1 MVEMRGKAVSDGI
14 KARIGERLEEV
25 KAALGRKPKLVII
38 RVGDNEADGAYARSA
53 LKKVTDFGMEAE
65 LCSLPGDSRI
75 SEFEK
80 LLKAKSDDKNV
91 DGILVLRPLPEGFEE
106 RAKLLLDP
114 EKDLDGMTYINQARV
129 FCGES
134 EGFAPCTA
142 AAVIRLLEHYGVE
155 LEGKHAVIAGR
166 SNVVGKPLSMLL
178 LKKNATVTLCHSKT
192 LKEMSDRELSE
203 ADVICL
209 AVGKAGFLSSQ
220 RVKESAV
227 IVDAGINSLE
237 GGGLTGDADYEALK
251 GRCAM
256 ISPVPGGLGAVTTA
270 VLCESLFEA
279 ARRRTGL

>member
-53 LKKVTDFGMEAE
+53 LKKVADFGMEAE
-65 LCSLPGDSRI
+65 LCSLPGDSKI
-75 SEFEK
+75 CEFEK
-80 LLKAKSDDKNV
+80 LLKEKSDDRAV
-91 DGILVLRPLPEGFEE
+91 DGILVLRPLPEDFEE
-106 RAKLLLDP
+106 RAKLILDP

-155 LEGKHAVIAGR
+155 LEGKQAVIAGR
-166 SNVVGKPLSMLL
+166 SSVVGKPLSMLL
-178 LKKNATVTLCHSKT
+178 LKKDATVTLCHSKT
-192 LKEMSDRELSE
+192 PEEISDRELSE
-203 ADVICL
+203 ADIICL

-220 RVKESAV
+220 RIKESAV
-227 IVDAGINSLE
+227 IVDAGINSVE
-237 GGGLTGDADYEALK
+237 GGGLTGDADYGALRD
-251 GRCAM
+251 RCAM

-270 VLCESLFEA
+270 VLCENLFEA
-279 ARRRTGL
+279 ARRRAGI